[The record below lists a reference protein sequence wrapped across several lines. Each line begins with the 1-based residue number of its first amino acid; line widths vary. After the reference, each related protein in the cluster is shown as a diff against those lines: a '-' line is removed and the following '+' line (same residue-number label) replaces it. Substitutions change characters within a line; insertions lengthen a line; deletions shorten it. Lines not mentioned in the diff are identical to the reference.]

1 MVMHEYKAME
11 ALIIAGGKG
20 TRLAEYTTEIPKP
33 MIQLCG
39 KPVLEHQIEVL
50 KRNGITDIT
59 ITVGHLKEAV
69 MDYFKDGRDFGVKIK
84 YLEEEKPLGTCGVFY
99 LLNGAVK
106 RTVFVVLG
114 DVIFDMD
121 ISRFYKFHK
130 KSGAQISLVV
140 HPNTH
145 PYDSDIIDCDDKGK
159 VKKIFSKKGD
169 RPQYLFNRVN
179 AGAYLIEPEVFDG
192 FQGPEKRDLEKDLIS
207 SHIVRGE
214 VYAYHTTEYLKDMGT
229 MDRLQE
235 TEKHIKTGLV
245 SKMSLFSKQ
254 KCVFLDRDGTINKL
268 KGLIYSP
275 DQIELEEN
283 AGKALHQLNDNGYLC
298 IIITNQPVIA
308 RNLCDFDTLD
318 EIQKKL
324 ETLLGQEHAFV
335 NDTFIC
341 PHHPDKGYPE
351 ERPEYKIKC
360 TCRKPE
366 IGMVQQA
373 VEKHNIDLSRSFFVG
388 DTTTD
393 ILTGSRAGLRTILL
407 KTGEAGNDRKYEVE
421 PDQVCENLLQAVNWI
436 LTQ

>member
-1 MVMHEYKAME
+1 
-11 ALIIAGGKG
+11 
-20 TRLAEYTTEIPKP
+20 
-33 MIQLCG
+33 
-39 KPVLEHQIEVL
+39 
-50 KRNGITDIT
+50 
-59 ITVGHLKEAV
+59 
-69 MDYFKDGRDFGVKIK
+69 
-84 YLEEEKPLGTCGVFY
+84 
-99 LLNGAVK
+99 
-106 RTVFVVLG
+106 
-114 DVIFDMD
+114 
-121 ISRFYKFHK
+121 
-130 KSGAQISLVV
+130 
-140 HPNTH
+140 
-145 PYDSDIIDCDDKGK
+145 
-159 VKKIFSKKGD
+159 
-169 RPQYLFNRVN
+169 
-179 AGAYLIEPEVFDG
+179 
-192 FQGPEKRDLEKDLIS
+192 
-207 SHIVRGE
+207 
-214 VYAYHTTEYLKDMGT
+214 
-229 MDRLQE
+229 
-235 TEKHIKTGLV
+235 
-245 SKMSLFSKQ
+245 MSLFSKQ